1 MRDRRKN
8 ETRLLDLNT
17 TLSNKN
23 TELKEQMNDLV
34 QEYEMDCVPRDAE
47 SGCEVRM

>member
-23 TELKEQMNDLV
+23 TELKEQMNELV
-34 QEYEMDCVPRDAE
+34 QEYEMDCVPHDAE
-47 SGCEVRM
+47 SGYEVMM

>member
-23 TELKEQMNDLV
+23 TELKEQMNQLV
-34 QEYEMDCVPRDAE
+34 QEYEMDCVPHDAE
-47 SGCEVRM
+47 SGYGVMM

>member
-1 MRDRRKN
+1 M
-8 ETRLLDLNT
+8 DLNT

>member
-23 TELKEQMNDLV
+23 TELKEQMNELV
-34 QEYEMDCVPRDAE
+34 QEYEMDCVPHDAE
-47 SGCEVRM
+47 CGYGVMM